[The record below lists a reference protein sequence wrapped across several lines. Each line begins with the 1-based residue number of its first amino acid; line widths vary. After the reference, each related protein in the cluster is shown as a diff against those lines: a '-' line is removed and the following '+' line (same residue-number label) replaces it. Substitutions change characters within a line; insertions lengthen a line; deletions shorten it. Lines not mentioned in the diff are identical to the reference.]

1 MYLKKILLTVV
12 LLGLVGMAG
21 FSYYVYQNIFTP
33 NTGFNNPQAHV
44 FIPTGATFKMVQE
57 ELSPLLKDMNT
68 FVTVAQRKGYSSN
81 IKAGHFII
89 KKGSNNNEIINSIRS
104 GNIPVTIKFN
114 NQERLEDLAGHLAKQ
129 IELDSASLLDT
140 MLDED
145 FLKASGFTQDT
156 ALGMYIANSY
166 EVYWN
171 TSPKAFCQKMLKEYN
186 AFWNTS
192 RVAKAKAI
200 SLSKDQVMALAA
212 IVQKETAMIQERPMV
227 AGLYLNRLKKGMLL
241 QADPTVIFAK
251 KKTENNFKQVIKR
264 VLFKDLKIASPYNTY
279 KYSGVPPG
287 PITMPDVSAI
297 DGVLNYKKHGFY
309 FMVADVENFGYHKFA
324 KTLSAHNRNKKQYVN
339 WINKQGVKR

>member
-57 ELSPLLKDMNT
+57 ELSPLLKDLNT

-114 NQERLEDLAGHLAKQ
+114 NQERLENLAGHLAKQ
-129 IELDSASLLDT
+129 IELDSASLLNA
-140 MLDED
+140 MLDVD

-171 TSPKAFCQKMLKEYN
+171 TSPKAFCQKMLKQYN

-212 IVQKETAMIQERPMV
+212 IVQKETAMIQERPTV

-264 VLFKDLKIASPYNTY
+264 VLFKDLKIDSPYNTY
-279 KYSGVPPG
+279 RYSGVPPG

-297 DGVLNYKKHGFY
+297 DGVLNYKKHDFY

>member
-140 MLDED
+140 MLDVD
-145 FLKASGFTQDT
+145 FLKVSGFTQDT

-171 TSPKAFCQKMLKEYN
+171 TSPKAFCQKMLKQYN

-279 KYSGVPPG
+279 RYSGVPPG

>member
-114 NQERLEDLAGHLAKQ
+114 NQERLENLAGHLAKQ
-129 IELDSASLLDT
+129 IELDSASLLDA
-140 MLDED
+140 MLDVD
-145 FLKASGFTQDT
+145 FLRASGFTQDT

-212 IVQKETAMIQERPMV
+212 IVQKETAMIQERPKV

-264 VLFKDLKIASPYNTY
+264 VLFKDLTIASPYNTY
-279 KYSGVPPG
+279 RYSGVPPG

-324 KTLSAHNRNKKQYVN
+324 KTLSGHNRNKKQYVN

>member
-1 MYLKKILLTVV
+1 MVTGVQTCALP
-12 LLGLVGMAG
+12 
-21 FSYYVYQNIFTP
+21 IFTP

-114 NQERLEDLAGHLAKQ
+114 NQERLENLAGHLAKQ
-129 IELDSASLLDT
+129 IELDSASLLNA
-140 MLDED
+140 MLDVD

-171 TSPKAFCQKMLKEYN
+171 SSPKAFCQKMLKQYN

-212 IVQKETAMIQERPMV
+212 IVQKETAMIQERPTV

-264 VLFKDLKIASPYNTY
+264 VLFKDLKIDSPYNTY
-279 KYSGVPPG
+279 RYSGVPPG

-309 FMVADVENFGYHKFA
+309 FMVADVQNFGYHKFA
-324 KTLSAHNRNKKQYVN
+324 KTLSGHNRNKKQYVN
-339 WINKQGVKR
+339 WINKQGVQR

>member
-1 MYLKKILLTVV
+1 
-12 LLGLVGMAG
+12 
-21 FSYYVYQNIFTP
+21 
-33 NTGFNNPQAHV
+33 
-44 FIPTGATFKMVQE
+44 MVQE
-57 ELSPLLKDMNT
+57 ELSPLLKDMST
-68 FVTVAQRKGYSSN
+68 FATVAQRKGYSSN

-114 NQERLEDLAGHLAKQ
+114 NQERLENLAGHLAKQ
-129 IELDSASLLDT
+129 IELDSASLLNA
-140 MLDED
+140 MLDVD

-171 TSPKAFCQKMLKEYN
+171 TSPKAFCQKMLKQYN

-212 IVQKETAMIQERPMV
+212 IVQKETAMIQERPTV

-251 KKTENNFKQVIKR
+251 KKTENNFEQVIKR
-264 VLFKDLKIASPYNTY
+264 VLFKDLKIDSPYNTY
-279 KYSGVPPG
+279 RYSGVPPG

-309 FMVADVENFGYHKFA
+309 FMVADVQNFGYHKFA
-324 KTLSAHNRNKKQYVN
+324 KTLSGHNRNKKQYVN
-339 WINKQGVKR
+339 WINKQGVQR

>member
-129 IELDSASLLDT
+129 IELDSASLLNA
-140 MLDED
+140 MLDVD

-171 TSPKAFCQKMLKEYN
+171 TSPKAFCQKMLREYN

-212 IVQKETAMIQERPMV
+212 IVQKETAMIQERPTV

-264 VLFKDLKIASPYNTY
+264 VLFKDLKIDSPYNTY
-279 KYSGVPPG
+279 RYSGVPPG

-297 DGVLNYKKHGFY
+297 DGVLNYKKHDFY

>member
-12 LLGLVGMAG
+12 FLGLVGMAG

-33 NTGFNNPQAHV
+33 NTGFNNPQANI

-57 ELSPLLKDMNT
+57 ELTPLLKDMST
-68 FVTVAQRKGYSSN
+68 FVTVAQRKGYVSN

-104 GNIPVTIKFN
+104 GNTPVTIKFN
-114 NQERLEDLAGHLAKQ
+114 NQERLENLAGHLAKQ
-129 IELDSASLLDT
+129 IEADSLSLLNA
-140 MLDED
+140 MLDID

-166 EVYWN
+166 QVYWN
-171 TSPKAFCQKMLKEYN
+171 TSSKAFCQKMLKQYHV
-186 AFWNTS
+186 FWNDA

-212 IVQKETAMIQERPMV
+212 IVQKETAMIDERPVV

-251 KKTENNFKQVIKR
+251 KKTEKNFNQVIKR
-264 VLFKDLKIASPYNTY
+264 VLFKDLKITSPYNTY
-279 KYSGVPPG
+279 TNSGVPPG

-309 FMVADVENFGYHKFA
+309 FMVADVKNFGYHKFA

>member
-171 TSPKAFCQKMLKEYN
+171 TSPKAFCQKMLKQYN

-212 IVQKETAMIQERPMV
+212 IVQKETAMIQERPTV

-279 KYSGVPPG
+279 RYSGVPPG

-297 DGVLNYKKHGFY
+297 DGVLNYKKHDFY

>member
-57 ELSPLLKDMNT
+57 ELSPLLKDLNT

-129 IELDSASLLDT
+129 IELDSASLLNA
-140 MLDED
+140 MLDVD

-171 TSPKAFCQKMLKEYN
+171 TSPKAFCQKMLKQYN

-212 IVQKETAMIQERPMV
+212 IVQKETAMIQERPTV

-279 KYSGVPPG
+279 RYSGVPPG

-297 DGVLNYKKHGFY
+297 DGVLNYKKHDFY

>member
-114 NQERLEDLAGHLAKQ
+114 NQERLENLAGHLAKQ
-129 IELDSASLLDT
+129 IELDSASLLNA
-140 MLDED
+140 MLDVD

-171 TSPKAFCQKMLKEYN
+171 TSPKAFCQKMLREYN

-212 IVQKETAMIQERPMV
+212 IVQKETAMIQERPTV

-279 KYSGVPPG
+279 RYSGVPPG

-297 DGVLNYKKHGFY
+297 DGVLNYKKHDFY

>member
-114 NQERLEDLAGHLAKQ
+114 NQERLENLAGHLAKQ
-129 IELDSASLLDT
+129 IELDSASLLSA
-140 MLDED
+140 MLDVD

-212 IVQKETAMIQERPMV
+212 IVQKETAMIQERPTV

-264 VLFKDLKIASPYNTY
+264 VLFKDLTIASPYNTY
-279 KYSGVPPG
+279 RYSGVPPG

-309 FMVADVENFGYHKFA
+309 FMVADVQNFGYHKFA
-324 KTLSAHNRNKKQYVN
+324 KTLSGHNRNKKQYVN
-339 WINKQGVKR
+339 WINKQGVQR

>member
-33 NTGFNNPQAHV
+33 NTGFNNPQANV

-114 NQERLEDLAGHLAKQ
+114 NQERLENLAGHLAKQ
-129 IELDSASLLDT
+129 IELDSASLLNA

-171 TSPKAFCQKMLKEYN
+171 TSPKAFCQKMLKQYN

-212 IVQKETAMIQERPMV
+212 IVQKETAMIQERPTV

-279 KYSGVPPG
+279 RYSGVPPG

>member
-114 NQERLEDLAGHLAKQ
+114 NQERLENLAGHLAKQ
-129 IELDSASLLDT
+129 IELDSASLLNA
-140 MLDED
+140 MLDVD

-171 TSPKAFCQKMLKEYN
+171 SSPKAFCQKMLKQYN

-212 IVQKETAMIQERPMV
+212 IVQKETAMIQERSMV

-279 KYSGVPPG
+279 RYSGVPPG

-309 FMVADVENFGYHKFA
+309 FMVADVQNFGYHKFA
-324 KTLSAHNRNKKQYVN
+324 KTLSGHNRNKKQYVN
-339 WINKQGVKR
+339 WINKQGVQR

>member
-57 ELSPLLKDMNT
+57 ELSPLLKDMST
-68 FVTVAQRKGYSSN
+68 FVAVAQRKGYSSN

-114 NQERLEDLAGHLAKQ
+114 NQERLENLAGHLAKQ
-129 IELDSASLLDT
+129 IELDSASLLSA
-140 MLDED
+140 MLDEA

-212 IVQKETAMIQERPMV
+212 IVQKETAMIQERPTV
-227 AGLYLNRLKKGMLL
+227 AGLYLNRLEKGMLL

-251 KKTENNFKQVIKR
+251 KKQENNFNQVIKR
-264 VLFKDLKIASPYNTY
+264 VLFKDLTIASPYNTY
-279 KYSGVPPG
+279 RYSGVPPG

-297 DGVLNYKKHGFY
+297 DGVLNYNKHGFY
-309 FMVADVENFGYHKFA
+309 YMVADVENFGYHKFA

>member
-57 ELSPLLKDMNT
+57 ELSPLLKDLNT

-114 NQERLEDLAGHLAKQ
+114 NQERLENLAGHLAKQ
-129 IELDSASLLDT
+129 IELDSASLLNV

-171 TSPKAFCQKMLKEYN
+171 TSPKAFCQKMLREYN

-279 KYSGVPPG
+279 KYTGVPPG

>member
-57 ELSPLLKDMNT
+57 ELSPLLKDLNT

-114 NQERLEDLAGHLAKQ
+114 NQERLENLAGHLAKQ
-129 IELDSASLLDT
+129 IELDSASLLNA

-171 TSPKAFCQKMLKEYN
+171 TSPKAFCQKMLREYN

-192 RVAKAKAI
+192 RVVKAKAI

-279 KYSGVPPG
+279 KYTGVPPG

>member
-12 LLGLVGMAG
+12 LLGLVGMAC

-114 NQERLEDLAGHLAKQ
+114 NQERLENLAGHLAKQ
-129 IELDSASLLDT
+129 IELDSASLLNA
-140 MLDED
+140 MLDVD

-171 TSPKAFCQKMLKEYN
+171 TSPKAFCQKMLKQYN

-251 KKTENNFKQVIKR
+251 KKTENDFKQVIKR
-264 VLFKDLKIASPYNTY
+264 VLFKDLKIDSPYNTY
-279 KYSGVPPG
+279 RYSGVPPG

-297 DGVLNYKKHGFY
+297 DGVLNYKKHDFY

>member
-57 ELSPLLKDMNT
+57 ELSPLLKDLNT

-114 NQERLEDLAGHLAKQ
+114 NQERLENLAGHLAKQ
-129 IELDSASLLDT
+129 IELDSASLLNA

-171 TSPKAFCQKMLKEYN
+171 TSPKAFCQKMLKQYN

-212 IVQKETAMIQERPMV
+212 IVQKETAMIQERPTV

-297 DGVLNYKKHGFY
+297 DGVLNYKKHDFY

>member
-129 IELDSASLLDT
+129 IELDSASLLDA
-140 MLDED
+140 MLDVD

-212 IVQKETAMIQERPMV
+212 IVQKETAMIQERPTV

-279 KYSGVPPG
+279 RYSGVPPG

-297 DGVLNYKKHGFY
+297 DGVLNYKKHDFY

>member
-12 LLGLVGMAG
+12 FLGLVGMAG

-33 NTGFNNPQAHV
+33 NTGFNNPQANI

-57 ELSPLLKDMNT
+57 ELTPLLKDMST
-68 FVTVAQRKGYSSN
+68 FVTVAQRKGYVSN

-104 GNIPVTIKFN
+104 GNTPVTIKFN
-114 NQERLEDLAGHLAKQ
+114 NQERLENLAGHLAKQ
-129 IELDSASLLDT
+129 IEADSLSLLNA
-140 MLDED
+140 MLDVD

-166 EVYWN
+166 QVYWN
-171 TSPKAFCQKMLKEYN
+171 TSSKAFCQKMLKQYHV
-186 AFWNTS
+186 FWNDA

-212 IVQKETAMIQERPMV
+212 IVQKETAMIDERPVV

-251 KKTENNFKQVIKR
+251 KKTENNFNQVIKR
-264 VLFKDLKIASPYNTY
+264 VLFKDLKITSPYNTY
-279 KYSGVPPG
+279 TNSGVPPG

-309 FMVADVENFGYHKFA
+309 FMVADVNNFGYHKFA

>member
-57 ELSPLLKDMNT
+57 ELSPLLKDMST
-68 FVTVAQRKGYSSN
+68 FVAVAQRKGYSSN

-114 NQERLEDLAGHLAKQ
+114 NQERLENLAGHLAKQ
-129 IELDSASLLDT
+129 IELDSASLLSA
-140 MLDED
+140 MLDEA

-171 TSPKAFCQKMLKEYN
+171 TSPKAFCQKMLREYN

-212 IVQKETAMIQERPMV
+212 IVQKETAMIQERPTV
-227 AGLYLNRLKKGMLL
+227 AGLYLNRLEKGMLL

-251 KKTENNFKQVIKR
+251 KKQENNFNQVIKR
-264 VLFKDLKIASPYNTY
+264 VLFKDLTIASPYNTY
-279 KYSGVPPG
+279 RYSGVPPG

-297 DGVLNYKKHGFY
+297 DGVLNYNKHGFY
-309 FMVADVENFGYHKFA
+309 YMVADVENFGYHKFA

>member
-12 LLGLVGMAG
+12 LLGLVGMAC

-57 ELSPLLKDMNT
+57 ELSPLLKDMST

-114 NQERLEDLAGHLAKQ
+114 NQERLENLAGHLAKQ
-129 IELDSASLLDT
+129 IELDSASLLNA
-140 MLDED
+140 MLDVD

-171 TSPKAFCQKMLKEYN
+171 TSPKAFCQKMLREYN

-212 IVQKETAMIQERPMV
+212 IVQKETAMIQERPTV
-227 AGLYLNRLKKGMLL
+227 AGLYLNRLKKGMML

-279 KYSGVPPG
+279 RYSGVPPG

>member
-57 ELSPLLKDMNT
+57 ELSPLLKDMST
-68 FVTVAQRKGYSSN
+68 FVAVAQRKGYSSN

-114 NQERLEDLAGHLAKQ
+114 NQERLENLAGHLAKQ
-129 IELDSASLLDT
+129 IELDSASLLSA
-140 MLDED
+140 MLDEA

-212 IVQKETAMIQERPMV
+212 IVQKETAMIQERPTV
-227 AGLYLNRLKKGMLL
+227 AGLYLNRLNKGMLL

-251 KKTENNFKQVIKR
+251 KKQENNFKQVIKR
-264 VLFKDLKIASPYNTY
+264 VLFKDLTIASPYNTY
-279 KYSGVPPG
+279 RYSGVPPG

-297 DGVLNYKKHGFY
+297 DGVLNYNKHGFY
-309 FMVADVENFGYHKFA
+309 YMVADVENFGYHKFA

>member
-12 LLGLVGMAG
+12 FLGLVGMAG

-33 NTGFNNPQAHV
+33 NTGFNNPQANI

-57 ELSPLLKDMNT
+57 ELTPLLKDMST
-68 FVTVAQRKGYSSN
+68 FVTVAQRKGYVSN

-104 GNIPVTIKFN
+104 GNTPVTIKFN
-114 NQERLEDLAGHLAKQ
+114 NQERLENLAGHLAKQ
-129 IELDSASLLDT
+129 IEADSLSLLNA
-140 MLDED
+140 MLDID

-166 EVYWN
+166 QVYWN
-171 TSPKAFCQKMLKEYN
+171 TSSKAFCQKMLKQYHV
-186 AFWNTS
+186 FWNDA

-212 IVQKETAMIQERPMV
+212 IVQKETAMIDERPVV

-251 KKTENNFKQVIKR
+251 KKTEKNFNQVIKR
-264 VLFKDLKIASPYNTY
+264 VLFKDLKITSPYNTY
-279 KYSGVPPG
+279 ANSGVPPG

-309 FMVADVENFGYHKFA
+309 FMVADVNNFGYHKFA

>member
-114 NQERLEDLAGHLAKQ
+114 NQERLENLAGHLAKQ
-129 IELDSASLLDT
+129 IELDSASLLNA
-140 MLDED
+140 MLDVD

-171 TSPKAFCQKMLKEYN
+171 TSPKAFCQKMLREYN

-212 IVQKETAMIQERPMV
+212 IVQKETAMIQERPTV

-297 DGVLNYKKHGFY
+297 DGVLNYKKHDFY

>member
-57 ELSPLLKDMNT
+57 ELSPLLKDLNT

-114 NQERLEDLAGHLAKQ
+114 NQERLENLAGHLAKQ
-129 IELDSASLLDT
+129 IELDSASLLDA

-171 TSPKAFCQKMLKEYN
+171 TSPKAFCQKMLREYN

-279 KYSGVPPG
+279 KYTGVPPG

>member
-21 FSYYVYQNIFTP
+21 FSYFVYQNIFTP

-129 IELDSASLLDT
+129 IELDSASLLDA
-140 MLDED
+140 MLDVD
-145 FLKASGFTQDT
+145 FLKVSGFTQDT

-212 IVQKETAMIQERPMV
+212 IVQKETAMIQERPTV

-279 KYSGVPPG
+279 RYSGVPPG

>member
-33 NTGFNNPQAHV
+33 NTGFNNPQANV

-114 NQERLEDLAGHLAKQ
+114 NQERLENLAGHLAKQ
-129 IELDSASLLDT
+129 IELDSASLLNA
-140 MLDED
+140 MLDID

-192 RVAKAKAI
+192 RLAKAKAI

-279 KYSGVPPG
+279 RYSGVPPG

>member
-12 LLGLVGMAG
+12 FLGLVGMAG

-33 NTGFNNPQAHV
+33 NTGFNNPQANI

-57 ELSPLLKDMNT
+57 ELTPLLKDMST
-68 FVTVAQRKGYSSN
+68 FVTVAQRKGYVSN

-104 GNIPVTIKFN
+104 GNTPVTIKFN
-114 NQERLEDLAGHLAKQ
+114 NQERLENLAGHLAKQ
-129 IELDSASLLDT
+129 IEADSLSLLNA
-140 MLDED
+140 MLDVD

-166 EVYWN
+166 QVYWN
-171 TSPKAFCQKMLKEYN
+171 TSSKAFCQKMLKQYH
-186 AFWNTS
+186 AFWNDA

-200 SLSKDQVMALAA
+200 SLSKVQVMALAA
-212 IVQKETAMIQERPMV
+212 IVQKETAMIDERPVV

-251 KKTENNFKQVIKR
+251 KKTENNFNQVIKR
-264 VLFKDLKIASPYNTY
+264 VLFKDLKITSPYNTY
-279 KYSGVPPG
+279 ANSGVPPG

-309 FMVADVENFGYHKFA
+309 FMVADVKNFGYHKFA

>member
-129 IELDSASLLDT
+129 IELDSASLLDA

-171 TSPKAFCQKMLKEYN
+171 TSPKAFCQKMLREYN

-279 KYSGVPPG
+279 RYSGVPPG

>member
-68 FVTVAQRKGYSSN
+68 FVTVAHRKGYSSN

-129 IELDSASLLDT
+129 IELDSASLLDA

-171 TSPKAFCQKMLKEYN
+171 TSPKAFCQKMLKQYN

-192 RVAKAKAI
+192 RVVKAKAI

-279 KYSGVPPG
+279 KYTGVPPG

>member
-57 ELSPLLKDMNT
+57 ELSPLLKDMST
-68 FVTVAQRKGYSSN
+68 FVAVAQRKGYSSN

-114 NQERLEDLAGHLAKQ
+114 NQERLENLAGHLAKQ
-129 IELDSASLLDT
+129 IELDSASLLSA
-140 MLDED
+140 MLDEA

-192 RVAKAKAI
+192 RVAKAEAI

-212 IVQKETAMIQERPMV
+212 IVQKETAMIQERPTV
-227 AGLYLNRLKKGMLL
+227 AGLYLNRLEKGMLL

-251 KKTENNFKQVIKR
+251 KKQENNFNQVIKR
-264 VLFKDLKIASPYNTY
+264 VLFKDLTIASPYNTY
-279 KYSGVPPG
+279 RYSGVPPG

-297 DGVLNYKKHGFY
+297 DGVLNYNKHGFY
-309 FMVADVENFGYHKFA
+309 YMVADVENFGYHKFA

>member
-114 NQERLEDLAGHLAKQ
+114 NQERLENLAGHLAKQ
-129 IELDSASLLDT
+129 IELDSASLLSA
-140 MLDED
+140 MLDVD

-192 RVAKAKAI
+192 RVAKARAI

-212 IVQKETAMIQERPMV
+212 IVQKETAMIQERPTV

-279 KYSGVPPG
+279 RYSGVPPG

>member
-57 ELSPLLKDMNT
+57 ELSPLLKDLNT

-114 NQERLEDLAGHLAKQ
+114 NQERLENLAGHLAKQ
-129 IELDSASLLDT
+129 IELDSASLLSA

-171 TSPKAFCQKMLKEYN
+171 TSPKAFCQKMLKQYN

-212 IVQKETAMIQERPMV
+212 IVQKETAMIQERPTV

-279 KYSGVPPG
+279 RYSGVPPG

>member
-57 ELSPLLKDMNT
+57 ELSPLLKDMGT
-68 FVTVAQRKGYSSN
+68 FVAVAQRKGYSSN

-114 NQERLEDLAGHLAKQ
+114 NQERLENLAGHLAKQ
-129 IELDSASLLDT
+129 IELDSASLLSA
-140 MLDED
+140 MLDEA

-212 IVQKETAMIQERPMV
+212 IVQKETAMIQERPTV
-227 AGLYLNRLKKGMLL
+227 AGLYLNRLEKGMLL

-251 KKTENNFKQVIKR
+251 KKQENNFKQVIKR
-264 VLFKDLKIASPYNTY
+264 VLFKDLTIASPYNTY
-279 KYSGVPPG
+279 RYSGVPPG

-297 DGVLNYKKHGFY
+297 DGVLNYNKHGFY
-309 FMVADVENFGYHKFA
+309 YMVADVENFGYHKFA

>member
-68 FVTVAQRKGYSSN
+68 FVTVAHRKGYSSN

-129 IELDSASLLDT
+129 IELDSASLLNA
-140 MLDED
+140 MLDVD

-171 TSPKAFCQKMLKEYN
+171 TSPKAFCQKMLREYN

-212 IVQKETAMIQERPMV
+212 IVQKETAMIQERPTV

-279 KYSGVPPG
+279 RYSGVPPG

-297 DGVLNYKKHGFY
+297 DGVLNYKKHDFY